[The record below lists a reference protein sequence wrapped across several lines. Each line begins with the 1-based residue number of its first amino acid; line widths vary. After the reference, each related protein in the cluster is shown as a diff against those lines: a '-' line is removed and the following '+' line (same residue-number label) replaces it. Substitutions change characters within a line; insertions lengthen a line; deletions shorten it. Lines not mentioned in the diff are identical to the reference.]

1 MKARDLRWFLA
12 GYATLLLIAMVVRS
26 DDLIGVNLSWGNGE
40 YSYRAGSAPWAVA
53 FAIVGIGLYV
63 ALTVGRVDASAR
75 PLPDLFRRW
84 AAGMTDFVT
93 AMMVWGPFIGLVA
106 LAAEYKRTGAFD
118 WLIERQE
125 YQPGDWL
132 AAVVPV
138 LLLMFVALPAYF
150 ALAWRLGKPTP
161 GSCIFGFR
169 ILPDEGSRLPFW
181 KAWCR
186 AMLGAISL
194 LGWPCWILAYWVV
207 RDKDRRKFWLDV
219 IFKTHAEFLE

>member
-132 AAVVPV
+132 ASGRAG
-138 LLLMFVALPAYF
+138 VAFNVCGA
-150 ALAWRLGKPTP
+150 A
-161 GSCIFGFR
+161 CIFCLSVAAWQTDTRLLYFR
-169 ILPDEGSRLPFW
+169 FQN
-181 KAWCR
+181 
-186 AMLGAISL
+186 
-194 LGWPCWILAYWVV
+194 LAG
-207 RDKDRRKFWLDV
+207 
-219 IFKTHAEFLE
+219 